1 MSILTGMTSEQVDM
15 FNRYNGPQYARVLGF
30 NNKGKQ
36 LLSLIKQK
44 SLIPIVMKTADF
56 IKSCNPLLRSMLEL
70 EAMSTDIYVLGYK
83 NPSHRKA
90 GQEFTQNVVI
100 KS

>member
-1 MSILTGMTSEQVDM
+1 MSILTGMTSGQADM
-15 FNRYNGPQYARVLGF
+15 FNRYDGPQYARVLGF
-30 NNKGKQ
+30 NKKGKQ

-44 SLIPIVMKTADF
+44 SVIPLVMKTADF
-56 IKSCNPLLRSMLEL
+56 VKSCNPLLKSMLEL

-83 NPSHRKA
+83 NPAYKKA

-100 KS
+100 KA